1 MPSPGDK
8 RGSLKNALKKLLH
21 SYGAPLGMFLFF
33 VLAALYI
40 FMGRAG
46 NPLPEFPRAP
56 GEFMQAAR
64 AERRL
69 AELGKLLAENPEDIN
84 ALSESGR
91 LKYQLGQPR
100 YIEAIAD
107 LERARKLGLADARSF
122 YYLGSMYQAVGLYEF
137 AAQEYRKFL
146 NNFPADAE
154 ARMLLA
160 KLCYAAG
167 DFPGAIREYETLL
180 KGGEDPVLLENLA
193 LARWKNKQDYSATL
207 VKMRE
212 QGGVGAFLAD
222 YAEGRI
228 LYELKDHSR
237 AAALLRRA
245 AAAPEA
251 AAGFADRT
259 ALLWTA
265 ADAAYKAKDSEGA
278 YPLLKQLAEAAP
290 EHQEGRS
297 LLAKLEKARAAAEK
311 ARLAAEKAARA
322 AAEKVRLA
330 AEKAAKAKEAKTK
343 K

>member
-1 MPSPGDK
+1 MKVSYEPRPVQKGTGQNSSSQMPPGDK
-8 RGSLKNALKKLLH
+8 RGPLKSALKKLLH

-91 LKYQLGQPR
+91 LKYQLGQTR

-122 YYLGSMYQAVGLYEF
+122 YYLGSMYQAVGLYDF

-146 NNFPADAE
+146 NNFPADSE

-160 KLCYAAG
+160 KLCYSAG
-167 DFPGAIREYETLL
+167 DYPGAVREFEKLL
-180 KGGEDPVLLENLA
+180 NEGSRDPVLLENLL
-193 LARWKNKQDYSATL
+193 LARWKNGQDYSKPLSELRA
-207 VKMRE
+207 R
-212 QGGVGAFLAD
+212 GAAGAFLAD
-222 YAEGRI
+222 YAEGRVK
-228 LYELKDHSR
+228 YELKDY
-237 AAALLRRA
+237 AGAQALLKKAVEAAPAAGTFVDQAALLWMAGDSAYRNNDRESA
-245 AAAPEA
+245 AVYLRE
-251 AAGFADRT
+251 
-259 ALLWTA
+259 
-265 ADAAYKAKDSEGA
+265 
-278 YPLLKQLAEAAP
+278 LLKAGPGHE
-290 EHQEGRS
+290 EGRS
-297 LLAKLEKARAAAEK
+297 LLAKIDKARAAAEK
-311 ARLAAEKAARA
+311 A
-322 AAEKVRLA
+322 
-330 AEKAAKAKEAKTK
+330 AKAKSAKK
-343 K
+343 KK

>member
-1 MPSPGDK
+1 MKVSYESRSAQKAAGQHNSSSLPAPGEK
-8 RGSLKNALKKLLH
+8 SGSLKSALKKLLH

-46 NPLPEFPRAP
+46 NPVPEFPRAP

-84 ALSESGR
+84 ALAESGR

-122 YYLGSMYQAVGLYEF
+122 YYLGSMYQAVGLYDF

-167 DFPGAIREYETLL
+167 DYPGAVREFEKLL
-180 KGGEDPVLLENLA
+180 NDGSRDPVLLENLM
-193 LARWKNKQDYSATL
+193 LARWKNGQDYSKPLSELRA
-207 VKMRE
+207 R
-212 QGGVGAFLAD
+212 GAAGAFLAD
-222 YAEGRI
+222 YAEGRVK
-228 LYELKDHSR
+228 YELKDYSG
-237 AAALLRRA
+237 AQALLK
-245 AAAPEA
+245 
-251 AAGFADRT
+251 
-259 ALLWTA
+259 
-265 ADAAYKAKDSEGA
+265 KAV
-278 YPLLKQLAEAAP
+278 EAAP
-290 EHQEGRS
+290 ASGTFVDQASLLWMAGDSAYRNGDPEGAAACLRELLKAAPGHEEGRS
-297 LLAKLEKARAAAEK
+297 LLSKIDKARAAAEK
-311 ARLAAEKAARA
+311 A
-322 AAEKVRLA
+322 
-330 AEKAAKAKEAKTK
+330 AKSKSAKK
-343 K
+343 KK